1 VSLEISEVE
10 IKNILTRTSGY
21 LESIATHSLQPYRG
35 CSFGNSLCGSGCYV
49 QHNPFVTRGRPW
61 GSFLEVRTNAAS
73 SYLRTVARERRYARS
88 KELPFGIF
96 MSSSTDPFL
105 PQESRFAVS
114 QRLLEAMT
122 EEPPEVLILQTHT
135 AAVAKHIPL
144 LKRLSKLCQ
153 LRVHISIETDRDRL
167 PGLPPPASPIEA
179 RFLAAQ
185 ALREAGLKLVVTIA
199 PLLPIEDPE
208 SFFGR
213 LSTVSDAI
221 VIDHFIGGDGS
232 LQGRRTLRTRLPEA
246 MRAVRPESC
255 SQDYLFKVLD
265 WARKHYQGQIGIG
278 RDGFAARYTE
288 P

>member
-1 VSLEISEVE
+1 
-10 IKNILTRTSGY
+10 
-21 LESIATHSLQPYRG
+21 
-35 CSFGNSLCGSGCYV
+35 
-49 QHNPFVTRGRPW
+49 
-61 GSFLEVRTNAAS
+61 
-73 SYLRTVARERRYARS
+73 
-88 KELPFGIF
+88 
-96 MSSSTDPFL
+96 
-105 PQESRFAVS
+105 
-114 QRLLEAMT
+114 
-122 EEPPEVLILQTHT
+122 
-135 AAVAKHIPL
+135 
-144 LKRLSKLCQ
+144 
-153 LRVHISIETDRDRL
+153 
-167 PGLPPPASPIEA
+167 
-179 RFLAAQ
+179 
-185 ALREAGLKLVVTIA
+185 VTIA